1 MTGLSWTLFMHPG
14 TALIELHVSVVAFL
28 LLLERNE
35 LTNPLLQKV
44 SDLNGAA
51 QCFTSYAKLAGVHH
65 K

>member
-1 MTGLSWTLFMHPG
+1 MHPG

-44 SDLNGAA
+44 SDLQGAA